1 MSMIYC
7 RECGKEVSD
16 LAEKC
21 PNCGAPIKAAQATPQ
36 VQPYQPKEKNSTLGV
51 LALIFSILGC
61 TFIVGIILA
70 IIDLTKKDGRKKTL
84 SIIALVI
91 CGIWLLIAIA
101 GNSRKDDTQSAYK
114 STPAVESETKTETNT
129 ENKAEVKTERGN
141 ETPAESEE
149 QKAQTKDK
157 YYVGDT
163 WQNKYVNVSFDNCGE
178 YESDNQF
185 IQPADGNKYIYAKFT
200 FENIG
205 KSDTTVGYWDFD
217 CYADGYAC
225 DGTYGAD
232 DAAFSQTLSS
242 GRKIT
247 GSVYFEVPQN
257 ATEIEFEYSP
267 SFWTSEKIVF
277 VYQ

>member
-101 GNSRKDDTQSAYK
+101 GNSRKDDTQSTYK
-114 STPAVESETKTETNT
+114 SSPAVESETKTENNA
-129 ENKAEVKTERGN
+129 ENKAEVKTEREN

-163 WQNKYVNVSFDNCGE
+163 WQNKYVNVSFDDCGE

-247 GSVYFEVPQN
+247 GSVYFEVSQN

>member
-114 STPAVESETKTETNT
+114 STPAVESETKTETNA
-129 ENKAEVKTERGN
+129 ENKAEVKTEREN

-163 WQNKYVNVSFDNCGE
+163 WQNKYVNVSFDDCGE

-247 GSVYFEVPQN
+247 GSVYFEVPKN

>member
-7 RECGKEVSD
+7 KECGKEVSD

-21 PNCGAPIKAAQATPQ
+21 PNCGAPIRITQATPQ
-36 VQPYQPKEKNSTLGV
+36 LQPYQPKEKNSTLGV

-91 CGIWLLIAIA
+91 CGVWLLIAIA
-101 GNSRKDDTQSAYK
+101 GKSGKDDTQNTSNSAVFEK
-114 STPAVESETKTETNT
+114 TDEPKTETQA
-129 ENKAEVKTERGN
+129 ESKEDVKAEREI
-141 ETPAESEE
+141 ESKSDEVE
-149 QKAQTKDK
+149 KTKDK

-163 WQNKYVNVSFDNCGE
+163 WQNKYVNVSFDDCGE

-185 IQPADGNKYIYAKFT
+185 IQPTDGNKYVYATFT

-225 DGTYGAD
+225 EGMYVAD
-232 DAAFSQTLSS
+232 DAGFTQTLSS
-242 GRKIT
+242 GRKIS
-247 GSVYFEVPQN
+247 GSVYFEIPKD

-267 SFWTSEKIVF
+267 SFWSSEKIIF
-277 VYQ
+277 AYE

>member
-36 VQPYQPKEKNSTLGV
+36 IQPYQPKEKNSTLGV

-61 TFIVGIILA
+61 TFILGIILA

-101 GNSRKDDTQSAYK
+101 GNSRKDNTQSAYK
-114 STPAVESETKTETNT
+114 STPAVESETKAEINAQ
-129 ENKAEVKTERGN
+129 NKAEVKTEREN

-149 QKAQTKDK
+149 KKAQTKDK

-163 WQNKYVNVSFDNCGE
+163 WQNKYVNVSFDDCGE

-185 IQPADGNKYIYAKFT
+185 IQPADDNKYIYAKFT

-247 GSVYFEVPQN
+247 GSVYFEVPKN